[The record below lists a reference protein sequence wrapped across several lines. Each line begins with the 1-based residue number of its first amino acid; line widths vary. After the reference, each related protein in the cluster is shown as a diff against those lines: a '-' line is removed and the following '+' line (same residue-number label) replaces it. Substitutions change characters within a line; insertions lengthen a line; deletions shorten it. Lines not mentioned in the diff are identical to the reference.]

1 MGFTS
6 ETHAAAHYRT
16 KYRSRWAMNHC
27 REKARHLL
35 LNMQWVTG
43 APMNIC
49 AQAEAARERRA
60 AWARSHRSNPAAGVT
75 AMGVTARGWAADKPR
90 LRGTTLPLTHFGCT
104 LHDSAPHAHAP
115 APPPG
120 LAHMC
125 VFRLFVLCCISL
137 LN

>member
-1 MGFTS
+1 VEDIGPCERALLEAGGCTGVAFGHYGEMSDTAEDILKMCGDAAAALSWAEMGFTS

-16 KYRSRWAMNHC
+16 KYRSRWAMSHC

-60 AWARSHRSNPAAGVT
+60 AWARSHRSNPGRGRHRHGRNGAGVR
-75 AMGVTARGWAADKPR
+75 RG
-90 LRGTTLPLTHFGCT
+90 
-104 LHDSAPHAHAP
+104 
-115 APPPG
+115 
-120 LAHMC
+120 
-125 VFRLFVLCCISL
+125 
-137 LN
+137 

>member
-1 MGFTS
+1 MSGTPEDVLKMCGNAAAALSWAEMGFTS

-60 AWARSHRSNPAAGVT
+60 AWARSHRSNPGRGRHRHGRNGAGV
-75 AMGVTARGWAADKPR
+75 GRG
-90 LRGTTLPLTHFGCT
+90 
-104 LHDSAPHAHAP
+104 
-115 APPPG
+115 
-120 LAHMC
+120 
-125 VFRLFVLCCISL
+125 
-137 LN
+137 

>member
-6 ETHAAAHYRT
+6 ETHAAAHYCT

-49 AQAEAARERRA
+49 APNWR
-60 AWARSHRSNPAAGVT
+60 V
-75 AMGVTARGWAADKPR
+75 
-90 LRGTTLPLTHFGCT
+90 
-104 LHDSAPHAHAP
+104 
-115 APPPG
+115 
-120 LAHMC
+120 
-125 VFRLFVLCCISL
+125 
-137 LN
+137 